1 MIPGLAPGMSI
12 AAARR
17 GVAQAFHDSGLD
29 SPDLDARLLVG
40 HALGLDHSALA
51 SNGER
56 QLNMQEV
63 SAISDLA
70 VRRLAHEPVARII
83 GRKEFWG
90 LEFSVTPATLVPRP
104 DTETLVDWGL
114 ELLARPH
121 DSTPQVVDLGTG
133 SGAVALALKWG
144 CAQAAVCG
152 VDLSADALAVA
163 QGNALSLGLAVEWQ
177 LGDWWQPLHARL
189 FDLVVSNPPYV
200 AAGDPHLPALRHEP
214 ALALLAGSD
223 GLVALR
229 RIVQGAPAHL
239 RRGGWLLLEHGHA
252 QAGAVGRLLA
262 EAGFDEVQTRADLAG
277 RPRCTGGRLTH
288 A

>member
-1 MIPGLAPGMSI
+1 LSRTVVAALA
-12 AAARR
+12 
-17 GVAQAFHDSGLD
+17 
-29 SPDLDARLLVG
+29 DAR
-40 HALGLDHSALA
+40 ALGLERLDAQLLLARQLQRPRGWLLAHDDFALTPPQHA
-51 SNGER
+51 AFDAACRRRADGEPLAYLLGER
-56 QLNMQEV
+56 EFYGLLLQVNP
-63 SAISDLA
+63 A
-70 VRRLAHEPVARII
+70 V
-83 GRKEFWG
+83 
-90 LEFSVTPATLVPRP
+90 LVPRP